1 MPSLKREEEYK
12 INHQRYTTMKKS
24 FKTAFWMA
32 MIPSAGVWLILTLY
46 YFIRT
51 LAMLAGGTAF
61 MGQIIMNYANGTNE
75 KSDLAVEMPYL
86 YLAFLLVIGL
96 LTFGAYF
103 FKARKPFYVIIAIY
117 AAGALYGL
125 IALIMGSC
133 GILTGLYFIAYGGY
147 GIWLSDYIL
156 RLYKEKD
163 YLSLQEGYPDFIIAI
178 DEPRPMANTSGLHY
192 KRSEYLKRLQKE
204 KKENPDT
211 ASEAQNW
218 EMEELPLDA
227 QLPKGNRKID
237 NMM

>member
-12 INHQRYTTMKKS
+12 INHQRYTTMQKS
-24 FKTAFWMA
+24 FKTAFWLA
-32 MIPSAGVWLILTLY
+32 IIPSAGVWLILTLY

-51 LAMLAGGTAF
+51 LAMLAGGSAF
-61 MGQIIMNYANGTNE
+61 MGQIIMNYANDTNE

-103 FKARKPFYVIIAIY
+103 FKARKPFYVTIAIY

-156 RLYKEKD
+156 RLHKEND

-192 KRSEYLKRLQKE
+192 KKSEYLKRVQKE

-211 ASEAQNW
+211 VSETQDW

>member
-12 INHQRYTTMKKS
+12 INQQRCIAMKKS

-32 MIPSAGVWLILTLY
+32 MIPSAGIWLILMLY
-46 YFIRT
+46 YFIRA
-51 LAMLAGGTAF
+51 LALLSGATMII
-61 MGQIIMNYANGTNE
+61 GQMYANQITGENE
-75 KSDLAVEMPYL
+75 TTGLEYNQPHL
-86 YLAFLLVIGL
+86 YMAFLLVIGL

-103 FKARKPFYVIIAIY
+103 FKARKPFYVTIAIY

-227 QLPKGNRKID
+227 KLPKGNRKID